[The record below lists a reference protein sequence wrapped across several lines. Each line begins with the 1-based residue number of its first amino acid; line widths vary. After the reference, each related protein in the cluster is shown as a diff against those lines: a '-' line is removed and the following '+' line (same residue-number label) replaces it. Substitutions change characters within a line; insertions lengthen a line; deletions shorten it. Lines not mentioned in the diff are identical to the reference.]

1 MYREESERVSELKSV
16 GGMKDL
22 PNDTLA
28 NGAEGIKD
36 SITNFDDAYVE
47 TVACIADVFSQ
58 CPVAGSQ
65 ILRMSIC
72 RRSCTTPTLRKA
84 ER

>member
-1 MYREESERVSELKSV
+1 MKELPS
-16 GGMKDL
+16 
-22 PNDTLA
+22 DTLA

-47 TVACIADVFSQ
+47 TAAFIADAYL
-58 CPVAGSQ
+58 PYLVAASQ
-65 ILRMSIC
+65 ISKMSVC
-72 RRSCTTPTLRKA
+72 HQTCTTQTLRKA